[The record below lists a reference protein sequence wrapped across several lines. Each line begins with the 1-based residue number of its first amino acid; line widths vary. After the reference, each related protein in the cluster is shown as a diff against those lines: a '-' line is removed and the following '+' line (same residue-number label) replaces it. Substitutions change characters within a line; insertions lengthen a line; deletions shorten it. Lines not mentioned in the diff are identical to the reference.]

1 MPHAATRFRWSS
13 AWRPR
18 RRRPRKAPGFVRR
31 GRGFKSRHPDQVK
44 PQLKAPPPT
53 GLRLPRARDRRPEAA
68 SRQQRSAA
76 PADPLGGGVRV
87 PIQGRGISDVRE
99 PTLIGPAVTLAD
111 QARVGIAMTPRVGE
125 IDKAYLVESRGE
137 LSPES
142 REALDVALRAALDL

>member
-1 MPHAATRFRWSS
+1 M
-13 AWRPR
+13 
-18 RRRPRKAPGFVRR
+18 
-31 GRGFKSRHPDQVK
+31 
-44 PQLKAPPPT
+44 
-53 GLRLPRARDRRPEAA
+53 
-68 SRQQRSAA
+68 
-76 PADPLGGGVRV
+76 RV

-99 PTLIGPAVTLAD
+99 PTLIEPAVTLAD